1 MKIIADTHTH
11 TLACTHAYSTVLEN
25 AKQAADIGLKYLA
38 ITDHAPAVPDA
49 PHIWHFYNISTI
61 PKVLF
66 GVNILRGV
74 EVNILNANGDIDLD
88 FKNDRQLRSIEWVV
102 ASIHSPCCEK
112 MTVEQA
118 TTAYTNVAKSGYVD
132 VIGHSGNPDYAYDYD
147 KAVKVFKECRTL
159 VEINQHSFLAR
170 KSALKNCVE
179 IARACKKYDCNI
191 VVNSDAHFA
200 YDIGIVDDAF
210 AMLEEIDFPQKL
222 IVNSSEEL
230 FGNYLNSRKQQ

>member
-25 AKQAADIGLKYLA
+25 ARQAADIGLKYLA

-49 PHIWHFYNISTI
+49 PHIWHFYNIGAI
-61 PKVLF
+61 PKELF
-66 GVNILRGV
+66 GVKILRGV

-88 FKNDRQLRSIEWVV
+88 FKNDKQLQSIEWVV
-102 ASIHSPCCEK
+102 ASIHPPCCEK
-112 MTVEQA
+112 MTIEQA
-118 TTAYTNVAKSGYVD
+118 TTAYINVAKSGFVD
-132 VIGHSGNPDYAYDYD
+132 VIGHSGSPDYVYDYD
-147 KAVKVFKECRTL
+147 KAVKAFKELGTL

-170 KSALKNCVE
+170 KSALKNCAE

-200 YDIGIVDDAF
+200 YEIGVVDNAF
-210 AMLEEIDFPQKL
+210 AMLEEIGFPQNL
-222 IVNSSEEL
+222 IVNSSMEL
-230 FGNYLNSRKQQ
+230 FENYLNSKKSR